1 MDRKRGHVTE
11 MIATADA
18 LEELVGTLD
27 AEPIVGLDTEF
38 LRERTYHPQLAL
50 VQLRWASGSALV
62 DPLAVDVAALAPLVD
77 SPRLFVIH
85 AAAQDLEI
93 LEHRVGHVPAR
104 LFDPQIAAGFLGYRS
119 PSLDTLVREVLG
131 EELSKS
137 DQLTDWT
144 RRPLSESQ
152 RKYALA
158 DVEHLL
164 ELHRVLGERLE
175 ARGRLDW
182 VSEECER
189 FLRRDRRRPDPDTLW
204 WRLKGQKK
212 LPRRAAAVAQAL
224 TAFREREAARLD
236 VPTRFVLSDMA
247 ILAMAHRPP
256 TTAAHV
262 RSARGLE
269 GGRLTNDRVDVIL
282 AAVEEGLS
290 MPRERQK
297 LPPTLG
303 ARERPAQ
310 AVVALCLAWASQR
323 ADDEDLD
330 PALLATRDEIEA
342 FASGAPGT
350 RLASGFRHAIVGRD
364 LERILAGEAAV
375 TSGRDGKLRL
385 VDV

>member
-1 MDRKRGHVTE
+1 MTDVIRTPE
-11 MIATADA
+11 A
-18 LEELVGTLD
+18 LDDLVEVLTR
-27 AEPIVGLDTEF
+27 EPTIGLDTEF

-50 VQLRWASGSALV
+50 VQVRWATGSALI
-62 DPLAVDVAALAPLVD
+62 DPLTVDVAALAPLLE
-77 SPRLFVIH
+77 PPHLFVIH

-93 LEHRVGHVPAR
+93 LEHRVGRAPSR

-119 PSLDTLVREVLG
+119 PSLDTLVRELLG
-131 EELSKS
+131 LELSKS

-152 RKYALA
+152 LKYALA

-164 ELHRVLGERLE
+164 ELHRILEERLE
-175 ARGRLDW
+175 ARGRLAW
-182 VSEECER
+182 VHEECER
-189 FLRRDRRRPDPDTLW
+189 FLRRDRRRGDRETLW
-204 WRLKGQKK
+204 WKLKGQKK
-212 LPRRAAAVAQAL
+212 LPRRAAAVAQSL

-236 VPTRFVLSDMA
+236 LPVRYVLSDMA

-256 TTAAHV
+256 TSEAQL

-269 GGRLTNDRVDVIL
+269 GGRLTSDRVEAIL
-282 AAVEEGLS
+282 AAVEEGIS
-290 MPRERQK
+290 MPPERQRLPPSTGPRERVA
-297 LPPTLG
+297 PG
-303 ARERPAQ
+303 
-310 AVVALCLAWASQR
+310 VVSLCTAWASQR

-330 PALLATRDEIEA
+330 PAILGTRDEVEA
-342 FASGAPGT
+342 FASGDRTT

-375 TSGRDGKLRL
+375 AAGPGGKLRL